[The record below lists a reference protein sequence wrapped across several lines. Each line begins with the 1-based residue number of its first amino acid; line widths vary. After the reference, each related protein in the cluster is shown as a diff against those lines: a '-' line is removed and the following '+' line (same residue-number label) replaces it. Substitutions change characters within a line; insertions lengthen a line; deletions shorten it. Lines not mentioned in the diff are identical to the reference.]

1 MSYHDAITM
10 IQRRRPQ
17 AQPIPEFV
25 TMLQEFEITCR
36 QPTLSLKH
44 MPTITTT
51 LNTSTSNSIITDGTG
66 TKNNINAGADVTTLG
81 TTATNVSKPNMGENH
96 SDDDDD
102 QNHRNM
108 SKTNTGSNRIVGPQ
122 RPPLPKITTLPTT
135 STNTETDGSVA
146 VDENGRH
153 KRRKLNQI
161 VGPQRPPST

>member
-1 MSYHDAITM
+1 MSYHDAITI

-25 TMLQEFEITCR
+25 TILQEFEITCR
-36 QPTLSLKH
+36 LPTFSLKH
-44 MPTITTT
+44 VPTITTT
-51 LNTSTSNSIITDGTG
+51 INTSTDNSNITDGTG
-66 TKNNINAGADVTTLG
+66 TTNNITVGDDVTTLG
-81 TTATNVSKPNMGENH
+81 TTATNVSKPKIEDN
-96 SDDDDD
+96 DDDD

-108 SKTNTGSNRIVGPQ
+108 SKTNTGSKRIVGPQ
-122 RPPLPKITTLPTT
+122 RPPLPTNMTIPTT
-135 STNTETDGSVA
+135 SANAANDGSVA